1 MDIYIIEEKITQ
13 KNEEDLSVVPYQT
26 TEIIRVEMRVQ
37 GKLNEKRIL
46 YEALENIPLPIPW
59 VGSNIN
65 IVRSVD
71 RYFER

>member
-46 YEALENIPLPIPW
+46 
-59 VGSNIN
+59 
-65 IVRSVD
+65 
-71 RYFER
+71 